1 MKKIISNLFPSFFD
15 TSEGSNISKII
26 QIFSEEIE
34 SFRGDATK
42 VDSWKMIDAAKG
54 ETLDK
59 IGEQYGEFRGAADDE
74 FYRYLIKS
82 KIAQRSVDGSTNKII
97 SIVNQTL
104 NVPLDEIRVKKTREG
119 PIDESNFQTIGI
131 EGLPQEYFLSTNLAE
146 KFIERISNSVAAG
159 VSLDRIFFDSN
170 NDKTIYCAVGLVATE
185 MVMITHDRIAAPELP
200 VLNSSNIGGVS
211 TTFESWSSDANIN
224 SVIDLSAKET
234 NGFVHYESVEIH

>member
-42 VDSWKMIDAAKG
+42 VDNWKMIDAAKG

-59 IGEQYGEFRGAADDE
+59 IGEQYGEFRGATDDE

-104 NVPLDEIRVKKTREG
+104 NVPLDEIRVKKKRVKGQSTKVIFRQS
-119 PIDESNFQTIGI
+119 ESKDYHKNTFFQ
-131 EGLPQEYFLSTNLAE
+131 Q
-146 KFIERISNSVAAG
+146 IS
-159 VSLDRIFFDSN
+159 LR
-170 NDKTIYCAVGLVATE
+170 
-185 MVMITHDRIAAPELP
+185 
-200 VLNSSNIGGVS
+200 NSSN
-211 TTFESWSSDANIN
+211 
-224 SVIDLSAKET
+224 
-234 NGFVHYESVEIH
+234 GFPIPLQQEFH